1 MRGVSLIRS
10 NDSVSVRAT
19 SCDDARGLV
28 RYSIMTTRPEM
39 TIAASQATTA
49 AQMIAN
55 ASEPTTDTSSA
66 SVFAPLRITISGT
79 TPTATIPTARIS
91 NGNVNMVMSP
101 ASRSGSRR
109 RMAAISATS
118 PIGRGAKKLYLAHC
132 DRKVPDRFQV

>member
-1 MRGVSLIRS
+1 MCEVVSLIRS

-49 AQMIAN
+49 VQMIAN
-55 ASEPTTDTSSA
+55 ASEPTTGTSSA

-79 TPTATIPTARIS
+79 TPTATTPTARIS

-109 RMAAISATS
+109 RMAAISAYVT
-118 PIGRGAKKLYLAHC
+118 
-132 DRKVPDRFQV
+132 DRARRREALPGTMRS